1 MLSIIA
7 SFSCFFL
14 TLFAIV
20 CRLLY
25 NPKRIYPEGEIV
37 QVEDALEMSFDSQLS
52 VEIAFENPELNEV
65 IILNSSNEFEL

>member
-1 MLSIIA
+1 MIA

-20 CRLLY
+20 CKLWY